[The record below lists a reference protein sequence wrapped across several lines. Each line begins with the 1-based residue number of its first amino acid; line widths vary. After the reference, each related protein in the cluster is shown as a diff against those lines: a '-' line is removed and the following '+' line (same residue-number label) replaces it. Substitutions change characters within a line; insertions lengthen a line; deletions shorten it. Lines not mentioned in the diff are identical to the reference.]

1 MAVLEAQEV
10 KVPPEVNGYLGRDVA
25 LPCKFIPGPD
35 KDIITQIQWD
45 VKAADGRR
53 ITILVFHGVFGIDVH
68 DTFLKE
74 KVRFANDSL
83 TIRGVEKRDAGLYTC
98 KIFAYPGGSLERS
111 THLVVRGERYL
122 PL

>member
-10 KVPPEVNGYLGRDVA
+10 KVQREVNGYLGRDVS

-35 KDIITQIQWD
+35 NDNITQIQWD
-45 VKAADGRR
+45 VKAADGHR
-53 ITILVFHGVFGIDVH
+53 ITILVFHSVFGVDVH

-98 KIFAYPGGSLERS
+98 KIAAYPAGSFERS
-111 THLVVRGERYL
+111 TNLVVRGECYL
-122 PL
+122 PR